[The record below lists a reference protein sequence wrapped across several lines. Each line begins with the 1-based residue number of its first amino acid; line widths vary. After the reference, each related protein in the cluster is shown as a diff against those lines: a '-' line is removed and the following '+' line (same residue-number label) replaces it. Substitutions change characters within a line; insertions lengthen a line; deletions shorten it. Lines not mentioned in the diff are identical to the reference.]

1 MQKSY
6 FLFLIVFVFSSCNFF
21 NKEVKPTAIA
31 RVNNNYLFEE
41 ELNNLVPKGTS
52 KQDSIQIVRSFI
64 DRWASQKL
72 LINAAELNIDSEDK
86 AAFDE
91 LIKQYKIDL
100 YTKAY
105 IEKVVKKTLDTII
118 SEQDLEAYY
127 KNNKENF
134 KTNGTLVRL
143 RYINLSKDNPKF
155 ETIKSKF
162 LDFKK
167 SDKKF
172 WETYALQCK
181 SFALNDSI
189 WVDLSSV
196 YDKLPFIN
204 PDNRDQY
211 IASGKTIQHSDSL
224 DVYLVKIR
232 QIIDKNQ
239 IAPFDYLKPTLKE
252 VILNKRK
259 LELIKKFE
267 KEITDDAIKDK
278 DYEIYK

>member
-1 MQKSY
+1 MYKSW
-6 FLFLIVFVFSSCNFF
+6 FLFWIVLLFSSCDFF
-21 NKEVKPTAIA
+21 KKEVKPTAIA
-31 RVNNNYLFEE
+31 RVKDSYLYKE

-155 ETIKSKF
+155 ESIKSKF

-172 WETYALQCK
+172 WDTYALQCK

>member
-1 MQKSY
+1 MFKCC
-6 FLFLIVFVFSSCNFF
+6 FLFLIILTFSSCDFF
-21 NKEVKPTAIA
+21 IKEAKPTAIA
-31 RVNNNYLFEE
+31 RVKDSYLYKE
-41 ELNNLVPKGTS
+41 ELNNLVPQGTS
-52 KQDSIQIVRSFI
+52 KKDSLQIVRSFI
-64 DRWASQKL
+64 NRWASQKL
-72 LINAAELNIDSEDK
+72 LIKAAELNIDSEDK

-118 SEQDLEAYY
+118 SEQELKEYY
-127 KNNKENF
+127 NSNKENF

-143 RYINLSKDNPKF
+143 RYINLNKDNPKF

-167 SDKKF
+167 SDKNF

-189 WVDLSSV
+189 WVDLSSI
-196 YDKLPFIN
+196 YEKLPFIN

-211 IASGKTIQHSDSL
+211 IASGKSIQHSDSL

-232 QIIDKNQ
+232 QTIEKNQ
-239 IAPFDYLKPTLKE
+239 IAPFEYLKPTLKE

-267 KEITDDAIKDK
+267 KEITDDAITDR

>member
-155 ETIKSKF
+155 ESIKSKF

-172 WETYALQCK
+172 WDTYALQCK

>member
-1 MQKSY
+1 
-6 FLFLIVFVFSSCNFF
+6 VFSSCNFF

-155 ETIKSKF
+155 ESIKSKF

-172 WETYALQCK
+172 WDTYALQCK

-224 DVYLVKIR
+224 DVYLVKIK
-232 QIIDKNQ
+232 QTIDKNQ

-267 KEITDDAIKDK
+267 KEITDDAITDK

>member
-1 MQKSY
+1 MYKSW
-6 FLFLIVFVFSSCNFF
+6 FLFWIVLLFSSCDFF
-21 NKEVKPTAIA
+21 KKEVKPTAIA
-31 RVNNNYLFEE
+31 RVKDSYLYKE

-52 KQDSIQIVRSFI
+52 KQDSLQIVRSFI

-155 ETIKSKF
+155 ESIKSKF

-172 WETYALQCK
+172 WDTYALQCK
-181 SFALNDSI
+181 SFALNDSM

>member
-1 MQKSY
+1 MYKSW
-6 FLFLIVFVFSSCNFF
+6 FLFWIVLLFSSCDFF
-21 NKEVKPTAIA
+21 KKEVNSTAIA
-31 RVNNNYLFEE
+31 RVKDSYLYKE

-52 KQDSIQIVRSFI
+52 KQDSLQIVRSFI

-155 ETIKSKF
+155 QSIKSKF

-172 WETYALQCK
+172 WDTYALQCK

-189 WVDLSSV
+189 WVDLSSI

>member
-6 FLFLIVFVFSSCNFF
+6 FLFLIVFVFYSCNFF

-105 IEKVVKKTLDTII
+105 IEKVVKKTLDTTI
-118 SEQDLEAYY
+118 SEQDLKAYY

-189 WVDLSSV
+189 WVDLSSI

-232 QIIDKNQ
+232 QTIDKNQ

-267 KEITDDAIKDK
+267 KEITDDAITDK

>member
-1 MQKSY
+1 MYKSC
-6 FLFLIVFVFSSCNFF
+6 FLFFIVLTFSSCSFF
-21 NKEVKPTAIA
+21 NKEAKPTAIA
-31 RVNNNYLFEE
+31 RVKDSYLYKE

-52 KQDSIQIVRSFI
+52 KKDSLQIVRSFI

-72 LINAAELNIDSEDK
+72 LIKAAELNIDSEDK

-118 SEQDLEAYY
+118 SEQELKEYY
-127 KNNKENF
+127 KNNKDNF

-143 RYINLSKDNPKF
+143 RYINLNKDNPKF

-189 WVDLSSV
+189 WVDLSSI
-196 YDKLPFIN
+196 YEKLPFIN

>member
-1 MQKSY
+1 M
-6 FLFLIVFVFSSCNFF
+6 FWIVLLFSSCDFF
-21 NKEVKPTAIA
+21 KKEVKPTAIA
-31 RVNNNYLFEE
+31 RVKDSYLYKE

-52 KQDSIQIVRSFI
+52 KQDSLQIVRSFI

-155 ETIKSKF
+155 ESIKSKF

-172 WETYALQCK
+172 WDTYALQCK
-181 SFALNDSI
+181 SFALNDSM